1 VSPNTASLGA
11 AAPRPLGIPGNWGS
25 LNSRSGIP
33 GNFKSFWFVQKF
45 VQNFDK
51 LQHNLPHYR
60 QACASSLSHASIVF
74 TQWSKNGFFA
84 PQGRHVAPLNVNFGM
99 VPPCQ
104 ISRLSGAKMWKYIPK
119 TVKIS
124 NFRQKFVPQGRLM
137 CNLFTKFS
145 AFVRGYSSF

>member
-60 QACASSLSHASIVF
+60 QACASLSHASIVF

-104 ISRLSGAKMWKYIPK
+104 ISRLSGQKCGNTSPK
-119 TVKIS
+119 LSK
-124 NFRQKFVPQGRLM
+124 FRIFAR
-137 CNLFTKFS
+137 NLYL
-145 AFVRGYSSF
+145 RGDSCAIFLRNSQHLYAAIGSF